1 MIFYVVPGTKR
12 RYFNKSSSSIFD
24 LKCVDPLQ
32 GVQMGYIYIR
42 FVLFSYILIYR
53 IRLHPM
59 LSIQD
64 FCNSNDF
71 FKDLHTTVC
80 YTVVVY

>member
-1 MIFYVVPGTKR
+1 MIFYVVPGTKQ

-42 FVLFSYILIYR
+42 FVLFS
-53 IRLHPM
+53 
-59 LSIQD
+59 
-64 FCNSNDF
+64 
-71 FKDLHTTVC
+71 
-80 YTVVVY
+80 